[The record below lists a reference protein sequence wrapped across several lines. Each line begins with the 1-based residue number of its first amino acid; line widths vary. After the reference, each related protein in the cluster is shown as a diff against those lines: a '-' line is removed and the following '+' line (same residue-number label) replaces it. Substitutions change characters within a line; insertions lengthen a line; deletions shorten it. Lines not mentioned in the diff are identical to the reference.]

1 MTRIF
6 KHKIHHKANIVLCG
20 NNIITDIV
28 CQTGQEGLQMK
39 LIKVKNKP
47 ELKFVN
53 KLLLPAKVLLKILSL
68 FEQATIQL
76 ATTNYSRG
84 VVF

>member
-1 MTRIF
+1 
-6 KHKIHHKANIVLCG
+6 
-20 NNIITDIV
+20 
-28 CQTGQEGLQMK
+28 MK